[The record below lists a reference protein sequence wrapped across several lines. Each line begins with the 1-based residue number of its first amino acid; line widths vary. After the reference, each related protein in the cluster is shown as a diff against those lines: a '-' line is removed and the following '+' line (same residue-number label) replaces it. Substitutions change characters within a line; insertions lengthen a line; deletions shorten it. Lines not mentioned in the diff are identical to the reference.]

1 MRYYCSNKDC
11 KGYESHEL
19 TYCEIVSGNGSEEDA
34 MLCDTCE
41 EVTTTDDLYDIE
53 TYEEI

>member
-1 MRYYCSNKDC
+1 MKYYCSNKAC

-19 TYCEIVSGNGSEEDA
+19 TYCEIVSGNGTEEDA
-34 MLCDTCE
+34 MWCDICE
-41 EVTTTDDLYDIE
+41 EVTTTDDLYDPE